1 MAVNNVAKDSARNA
15 AMFFQVQEWQRLS
28 ELQRMAKKAEQEAA
42 VLTSEKTLK
51 ED

>member
-15 AMFFQVQEWQRLS
+15 AMFFQVQEWQRL
-28 ELQRMAKKAEQEAA
+28 QRMAKEKAEQEAA

-51 ED
+51 EK